1 MESNNYEKKRKYDSK
16 YRKNIAGKFKRVTDK
31 NILFEI
37 YKIIKKD
44 LKNKISKNNNG
55 IFFDM
60 NKLSDKCIEKITKIV
75 EENIDTEINEIKF
88 SYIPYSSQ
96 NENSENGLSS
106 KEKNI
111 LKKCKNIDI

>member
-1 MESNNYEKKRKYDSK
+1 MESNNNQKKRKYDSK
-16 YRKNIAGKFKRVTDK
+16 YRKKIADKFKRVTDK
-31 NILFEI
+31 NILIEI
-37 YKIIKKD
+37 YKIIKRD

-60 NKLSDKCIEKITKIV
+60 NKLSDICLEQISTILEDIT
-75 EENIDTEINEIKF
+75 ETETNEIKL

-96 NENSENGLSS
+96 NETSENGLSN

-111 LKKCKNIDI
+111 LKKCKSIDL

>member
-1 MESNNYEKKRKYDSK
+1 MESKDNPKKRKYDSK
-16 YRKNIAGKFKRVTDK
+16 HRKKIADKFKRVTDK

-60 NKLSDKCIEKITKIV
+60 NKLSDNCLEKISVILN
-75 EENIDTEINEIKF
+75 ENIDTETSEIKL

-96 NENSENGLSS
+96 NENSEDGLSN